1 MTDPDTPV
9 SLGNFYSMRIDPA
22 KILFLYPLGLL
33 PLGCI
38 QGKFRLRLTQG
49 MRSLS
54 KFFCL
59 RHAPLRYLVASVLI
73 YSRLTYNF
81 AHMKYPAPVKPL
93 IKQLVAFTLLGSG
106 LAVAGEASDPFGT
119 EALAP
124 PKPALSLSK
133 EPALQSNG
141 LSGDPCAK
149 TMPGDALNRVP
160 GQKLF
165 GLADVVNLAL
175 CNNPQTR
182 EAWANARAQAAQVGV
197 NRASYLPG
205 ASLTASGERNWTDTA
220 SAVNQHSIGLSLSYL
235 LYDFGARDANLENAR
250 QLLNAAIAAQNS
262 TVQAVF
268 LSAVQAFYQAQ
279 AALAALDA
287 ANEAER
293 AAKESFAA
301 AEARYTA
308 GSATPA
314 DKLQA
319 QTAYSQA
326 TLNRITANG
335 NLKNT
340 KGTLANI
347 LGLDANRNVPLAATE
362 KLHTPLPLF
371 SPKKEGDSDRAESE
385 ALKIFERDVAE
396 LIEEAR
402 QRRPDLSA
410 AAAQV
415 KAAEA
420 NADAARAAD
429 KPSISLSASAN
440 QSTSSGDTS
449 RGSSVGIT
457 LSVPIFS
464 GYAPTYRI
472 RAAEAQLETK
482 SAQLDKLRLQVALD
496 VWTAY
501 QNLTTATQSLRS
513 TADLLNSAEQSERVA
528 LGRYKAGVG
537 NMLDVLNAQSALAS
551 ARQQRIQ
558 STFNWNISRATL
570 AQAMG
575 SLDANLLEALPDSHQ
590 RPDAGSQKS
599 PP

>member
-1 MTDPDTPV
+1 M
-9 SLGNFYSMRIDPA
+9 SL
-22 KILFLYPLGLL
+22 
-33 PLGCI
+33 
-38 QGKFRLRLTQG
+38 
-49 MRSLS
+49 
-54 KFFCL
+54 KFFMEYHDKPVKHRMTVL
-59 RHAPLRYLVASVLI
+59 DIPAPSDNFCSMHNL
-73 YSRLTYNF
+73 SR
-81 AHMKYPAPVKPL
+81 MKYPAPVKPL
-93 IKQLVAFTLLGSG
+93 VKRLPICALLCLCSG
-106 LAVAGEASDPFGT
+106 LVIAGETSDPFGT
-119 EALAP
+119 EALVP
-124 PKPALSLSK
+124 VKPALRSSG
-133 EPALQSNG
+133 AV
-141 LSGDPCAK
+141 GDPCAEA
-149 TMPGDALNRVP
+149 MPNGALNLP
-160 GQKLF
+160 
-165 GLADVVNLAL
+165 DVVNLAL

-182 EAWANARAQAAQVGV
+182 EAWANARVQAAQVGV
-197 NRASYLPG
+197 SRASYLPSS
-205 ASLTASGERNWTDTA
+205 SLTASGERSRADTA

-235 LYDFGARDANLENAR
+235 LYDFGAREANLENAR
-250 QLLNAAIAAQNS
+250 QLLNAAVAAQDS

-268 LSAVQAFYQAQ
+268 LSAVQAFYQTQ
-279 AALAALDA
+279 ATLAALNA
-287 ANEAER
+287 AHESER

-326 TLNRITANG
+326 TLNRITADG
-335 NLKNT
+335 NMKNA

-347 LGLDANRNVPLAATE
+347 LGLDANRNVLLAAAE
-362 KLHTPLPLF
+362 GF
-371 SPKKEGDSDRAESE
+371 SVPPTLSPQGKDDNNWGGEES
-385 ALKIFERDVAE
+385 LKIFERDVAA

-402 QRRPDLSA
+402 QRRPDLYA
-410 AAAQV
+410 AAAQL

-420 NADAARAAD
+420 NADAVRAAD
-429 KPSISLSASAN
+429 KPSISLAASAN
-440 QSTSSGDTS
+440 RSTSAGDTS
-449 RGSSVGIT
+449 HGSSVGIT

-464 GYAPTYRI
+464 GFSPTYRI
-472 RAAEAQLETK
+472 RAAEAQVETRN
-482 SAQLDKLRLQVALD
+482 AQLERLRLQVALD

-513 TADLLNSAEQSERVA
+513 TADLLNSAGQSERVA

-575 SLDANLLEALPDSHQ
+575 SLDTNLLQALPGNTQQSN
-590 RPDAGSQKS
+590 AGYQQKKT

>member
-1 MTDPDTPV
+1 
-9 SLGNFYSMRIDPA
+9 MRNLA
-22 KILFLYPLGLL
+22 
-33 PLGCI
+33 
-38 QGKFRLRLTQG
+38 R
-49 MRSLS
+49 
-54 KFFCL
+54 
-59 RHAPLRYLVASVLI
+59 
-73 YSRLTYNF
+73 
-81 AHMKYPAPVKPL
+81 MKYPAPVKPPVKRL
-93 IKQLVAFTLLGSG
+93 AICTLFFLCSG
-106 LAVAGEASDPFGT
+106 MAIAGESSDPFGT
-119 EALAP
+119 EALVP
-124 PKPALSLSK
+124 PKPVLSLPK
-133 EPALQSNG
+133 EPASQSNG
-141 LSGDPCAK
+141 MASDPCAK
-149 TMPGDALNRVP
+149 TLPGEALN
-160 GQKLF
+160 
-165 GLADVVNLAL
+165 LADVVNLAL

-182 EAWANARAQAAQVGV
+182 EAWANARVQAAQVGV
-197 NRASYLPG
+197 SRASYLPS
-205 ASLTASGERNWTDTA
+205 ASLTASGERSWVDTA
-220 SAVNQHSIGLSLSYL
+220 PAVNQHSIGLSLSYL

-250 QLLNAAIAAQNS
+250 QLLNAASATQDS
-262 TVQAVF
+262 TVQTVF
-268 LSAVQAFYQAQ
+268 LSAVQAFYQTQ
-279 AALAALDA
+279 ATLAALDA
-287 ANEAER
+287 ANESER
-293 AAKESFAA
+293 AAKGSFAA
-301 AEARYTA
+301 AEARYIA

-326 TLNRITANG
+326 TLNRITADG
-335 NLKNT
+335 NLKNA

-347 LGLDANRNVPLAATE
+347 LGWDANRNVPLAATE
-362 KLHTPLPLF
+362 RLHASL
-371 SPKKEGDSDRAESE
+371 SPQEKWGDSGQAENE
-385 ALKIFERDVAE
+385 ALKIFERDVAA

-410 AAAQV
+410 AASQV

-429 KPSISLSASAN
+429 KPTVSLAASAN
-440 QSTSSGDTS
+440 QNSVAGNSS

-457 LSVPIFS
+457 LNVPIFS

-472 RAAEAQLETK
+472 RAAEAQVEAK
-482 SAQLDKLRLQVALD
+482 NAQLERLRLQVALD

-575 SLDANLLEALPDSHQ
+575 SLDTNLLETLPDSNQ
-590 RPDAGSQKS
+590 RPGLVSQKS